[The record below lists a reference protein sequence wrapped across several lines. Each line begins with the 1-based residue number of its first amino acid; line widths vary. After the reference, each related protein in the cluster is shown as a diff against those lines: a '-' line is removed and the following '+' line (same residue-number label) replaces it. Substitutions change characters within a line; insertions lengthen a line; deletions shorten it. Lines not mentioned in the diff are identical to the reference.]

1 MNSYIKTLEN
11 EFQRNADTEIAV
23 GQKAY
28 MKNHFEFF
36 GIKSPVRKE
45 ISKPFLQKAYLPK
58 KSEIETIVKI
68 LWNKPQR
75 EFQYFTQ
82 ELVFKY
88 CKQFEKKDIALF
100 EFMITHK
107 SWWDTVDY
115 IAAKITGEYFKK
127 FPEQINKYVEKW
139 LTSANIWL
147 QRTAVL
153 FQLKY
158 KHTTDTELLSY
169 IINSLTGS
177 KDFFINKAIG
187 WVLREYGKTDPDW
200 VTEFVNKTELA
211 TLSRK
216 EALRIINKEN

>member
-1 MNSYIKTLEN
+1 MQSYIKTLES
-11 EFQRNADTEIAV
+11 EFQRNADSEIAV

-45 ISKPFLQKAYLPK
+45 ISKSFLQKAYLPEK
-58 KSEIETIVKI
+58 CETEIIVKT

-82 ELVFKY
+82 ELVY
-88 CKQFEKKDIALF
+88 RYYKQFEKNDITLF

-107 SWWDTVDY
+107 SWWDTIDY

-127 FPEQINKYVEKW
+127 FPNQRNKYVEKW
-139 LTSANIWL
+139 LTSENIWL

-177 KDFFINKAIG
+177 KEFFINKAIG
-187 WVLREYGKTDPDW
+187 WILREYGKTNPDW
-200 VTEFVNKTELA
+200 VTEFVHKTELA
-211 TLSRK
+211 SLSRK
-216 EALRIINKEN
+216 EALRIILK